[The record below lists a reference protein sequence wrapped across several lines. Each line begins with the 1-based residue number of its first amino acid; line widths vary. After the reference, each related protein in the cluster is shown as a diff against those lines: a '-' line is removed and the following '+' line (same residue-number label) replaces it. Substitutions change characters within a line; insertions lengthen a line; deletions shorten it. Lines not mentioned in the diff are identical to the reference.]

1 MNKKLLT
8 LTTRCGGLL
17 LGVAGLLMAPLAQ
30 AQTPNYPTK
39 PVKWVVG
46 FPPGGAADILARLAA
61 VKVSELWG
69 QQVVIENRAGAGSTI
84 AAELV
89 ARAPADGYTMLF
101 VSSSHAAAAGLYPKL
116 TYDSVNSFSAITVV
130 ASAPQV
136 LLATPNLPAKN
147 LPELLQLAKS
157 RPGGLTYGSAGN
169 GSTTH
174 LAGELMWDNSGVQLS
189 HIPYKGGAQA
199 LTDTISGQIN
209 LLFLS
214 LPAALPQIRSGKV
227 RPLAVTS
234 TKRSPSLPEV
244 GAASETV
251 PGYEATNWYA
261 LLGPANMPRPLITK
275 MASNIATVLKDPQL
289 IKRFSDEGA
298 EIVGN
303 SPEDAQRYLQSEVTK
318 WTRVIKTIGVVAE

>member
-46 FPPGGAADILARLAA
+46 FPPGGAADILARLVA

-289 IKRFSDEGA
+289 IKRLSDEGA

>member
-8 LTTRCGGLL
+8 LTTRCGGLM

-46 FPPGGAADILARLAA
+46 FPPGGAADILARLVA

>member
-1 MNKKLLT
+1 MIGKPRT
-8 LTTRCGGLL
+8 LAARCSGLMIAM
-17 LGVAGLLMAPLAQ
+17 AGLLPFQAAMAQ
-30 AQTPNYPTK
+30 APTYPAK

-46 FPPGGAADILARLAA
+46 FPPGGAADILARMVA

-69 QQVVIENRAGAGSTI
+69 QQVLIENRAGAGSTI
-84 AAELV
+84 AADLV

-136 LLATPNLPAKN
+136 LLANPNIAAKN
-147 LPELLQLAKS
+147 LPDLLQLAKS
-157 RPGGLTYGSAGN
+157 RPGGLSYGSAGN

-174 LAGELMWDNSGVQLS
+174 LAGELLWGTSGVQLS

-209 LLFLS
+209 LMFLS
-214 LPAALPQIRSGKV
+214 IPAALPQICAGKV

-234 TKRSPSLPEV
+234 MKRAPSLPEV
-244 GAASETV
+244 GAANETV

-261 LLGPANMPRPLITK
+261 LLGPANMPRPLVNR
-275 MASNIATVLKDPQL
+275 MASSIATVLKDPQL
-289 IKRFSDEGA
+289 AKLISDEGA

-303 SPEDAQRYLQSEVTK
+303 SPEEAQRYLQSEVAK
-318 WTRVIKTIGVVAE
+318 WTRVIKTVGVVAE

>member
-1 MNKKLLT
+1 MNKKLST

-17 LGVAGLLMAPLAQ
+17 LGLAGLLMAPLAQ
-30 AQTPNYPTK
+30 AQTPNYPAK
-39 PVKWVVG
+39 PVQWVVG
-46 FPPGGAADILARLAA
+46 FPPGGAADILARLVA

-69 QQVVIENRAGAGSTI
+69 QQVVIENRAGTGSTI

-303 SPEDAQRYLQSEVTK
+303 SPEDAQRFLQSEVTK
-318 WTRVIKTIGVVAE
+318 WTRVIKTVGVVAE

>member
-1 MNKKLLT
+1 MSRNSM
-8 LTTRCGGLL
+8 TRAGRCVGLL
-17 LGVAGLLMAPLAQ
+17 LGLAGLLLAPVAHAQ
-30 AQTPNYPTK
+30 APNYPVK

-46 FPPGGAADILARLAA
+46 FPPGGAADILARMVA
-61 VKVSELWG
+61 VKVSKLWG

-84 AAELV
+84 AAEMV

-136 LLATPNLPAKN
+136 LLANPNVPAKN
-147 LPELLQLAKS
+147 LPDLLQLAKS
-157 RPGGLTYGSAGN
+157 RPGALSYGSAGN
-169 GSTTH
+169 GSAPH
-174 LAGELMWDNSGVQLS
+174 LAGELLWGTAGVQLS

-209 LLFLS
+209 LMFLS
-214 LPAALPQIRSGKV
+214 VPAALPQIRSGKV

-234 TKRSPSLPEV
+234 LKRTPSLPDV

-261 LLGPANMPRPLITK
+261 LLGPANMPRPLVNK

-289 IKRFSDEGA
+289 VKLISDEGA
-298 EIVGN
+298 EIVGS
-303 SPEDAQRYLQSEVTK
+303 SPEEAQRYLQSEVAK
-318 WTRVIKTIGVVAE
+318 WTRVIKSVGVVAE

>member
-46 FPPGGAADILARLAA
+46 FPPGGAADILARLVA

>member
-46 FPPGGAADILARLAA
+46 FPPGGAADILARLVA

-101 VSSSHAAAAGLYPKL
+101 VSSSHAAAAGPY
-116 TYDSVNSFSAITVV
+116 SFSAITVV

-199 LTDTISGQIN
+199 LTDTLSGQIN

>member
-1 MNKKLLT
+1 
-8 LTTRCGGLL
+8 
-17 LGVAGLLMAPLAQ
+17 
-30 AQTPNYPTK
+30 
-39 PVKWVVG
+39 
-46 FPPGGAADILARLAA
+46 
-61 VKVSELWG
+61 
-69 QQVVIENRAGAGSTI
+69 
-84 AAELV
+84 
-89 ARAPADGYTMLF
+89 MLF